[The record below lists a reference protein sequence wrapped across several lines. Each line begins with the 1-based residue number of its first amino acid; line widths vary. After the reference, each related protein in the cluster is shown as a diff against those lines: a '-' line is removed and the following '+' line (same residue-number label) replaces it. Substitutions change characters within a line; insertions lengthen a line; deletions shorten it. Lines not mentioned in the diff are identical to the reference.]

1 MINFGCIGTGWI
13 TASFVNSAQA
23 TGKWKLA
30 AVYSR
35 RAETAKEFG
44 AKFDVT
50 TVHTSIESLAK
61 DGDIQAVYIASPN
74 SLHYEQAKVI
84 LAAKKH
90 VIIEKPATST
100 VAEFEELYALAKD
113 QGVFL
118 LEANRHIQEINFKV
132 LQQNLSKLGPIYGA
146 SLTYASYSSRYNN
159 VLAGETP
166 NIFSLEYSGG
176 ALVDLGVY
184 PISFAVALFGKPKSQ
199 SYSPVIIATGADG
212 GGLITLQYE
221 GFGVAINA
229 SKCYTSTAPSEVY
242 GEKGT
247 FVINAVTDIERV
259 TFLDAKS
266 KQKEELAKEKA
277 KLNLQEEA
285 EEFARI
291 IDGGDGEAA
300 KRLEELSRIVIGIT
314 TDLRRQCGLVFAVE
328 KL

>member
-90 VIIEKPATST
+90 VIIEKPTTST

-247 FVINAVTDIERV
+247 FVINAVTDIER
-259 TFLDAKS
+259 
-266 KQKEELAKEKA
+266 EELAKEKA